1 MVLQVEHYKT
11 KKPNISFGLSH
22 VSLLI
27 SYFKKDAHPS
37 PLHSLFLSN
46 RMDAFRETFQAL
58 QHSSIE
64 NLLAKGEY
72 INPHGKA
79 EVISRSLLGEI

>member
-1 MVLQVEHYKT
+1 MSRYLY
-11 KKPNISFGLSH
+11 
-22 VSLLI
+22 LI
-27 SYFKKDAHPS
+27 SKRMLTL
-37 PLHSLFLSN
+37 LHCIVCFFLSN

-79 EVISRSLLGEI
+79 EVISRSLRGEI